1 MTIRVFLNNKRGVGP
16 DRPNV
21 TQNECLTGEALGNI
35 LEVWT
40 LRQRKAPRLF
50 LTEGGNRE

>member
-21 TQNECLTGEALGNI
+21 TQNECLTGEALGN
-35 LEVWT
+35 T
-40 LRQRKAPRLF
+40 LQVRYWATLGTTNF
-50 LTEGGNRE
+50 LATEGVNRE